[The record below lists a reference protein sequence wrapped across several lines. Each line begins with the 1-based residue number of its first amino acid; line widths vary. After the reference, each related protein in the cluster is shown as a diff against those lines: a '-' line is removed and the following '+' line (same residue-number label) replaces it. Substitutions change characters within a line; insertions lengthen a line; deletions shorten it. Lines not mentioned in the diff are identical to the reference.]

1 MINKYDLYSKLI
13 KKYGKEKQI
22 IVAIEELS
30 ELQKELTKYLRGL
43 QTDYVSI
50 AEEITDVEIMCEQLK
65 FIFCCDWCCWDMK
78 WSKFERI
85 KKLVENKNDTRDE

>member
-1 MINKYDLYSKLI
+1 MDKYTLYTKLI
-13 KKYGKEKQI
+13 QKYGKEMQI

-43 QTDYVSI
+43 QTDYINI

-65 FIFCCDWCCWDMK
+65 FIFSCDWLCWDK
-78 WSKFERI
+78 KYDKLERI
-85 KKLVENKNDTRDE
+85 KDLVSEERKEL